1 MSSSPRN
8 KSDDDRG
15 AKDALLGQLRGQ
27 SAEALGYAERWFNG
41 DADAAP
47 ALRQSLE
54 QLQSVSGM
62 VGLDG
67 IATLAGAAAAV
78 TDTGNDAAKEALAE
92 GLVAL
97 NAHLEALRPGES
109 APVTR
114 YLDDINRLH
123 VAAGIAPLDD
133 EATFVARLASAAPH
147 QPPAPLPRTGGPT
160 FQALA
165 QKLREPAARIFTA
178 LRRENASDAVFDAMA
193 KLVATLERG
202 ATDASA
208 RAPWWLASLLLA
220 HRRDGSIPADGLR
233 ALLLGLE
240 ALLECAAEGR
250 AADEQWVYRAVY
262 RLRSVPEVRAAYAAD
277 DEPRDTAQVNDARG
291 ALRSAALVELAR
303 VRDVYDI
310 YLRSGAAD
318 ATVLGPAAQRLAT
331 VISPLQVAGL
341 VRASDLLEDA
351 RIALAALAAG
361 QPLGP
366 TANLIADTLLHAEQ
380 LLDSGGDGP
389 AEKLHR
395 EALAGL
401 IDGALED
408 LREVHQAI
416 VAAIEMDDPD
426 GLSSGPERLEVIAG
440 AMAVA
445 GLAEVGEITRECA
458 AAMRQAPSGGPGLDA
473 LAEALVCLELQL
485 GALREGSDGNA
496 DLMAR
501 ARGVLA
507 GGSDDVADDA
517 APADVDEPPVVDPTA
532 DPDLVG
538 VFIEEA
544 GEQLG
549 MVVPEFLSLRAQPD
563 DAGRRVAVQRF
574 FHTLKGSGRMVGAAR
589 IAEFSGVFEHL
600 MIGLE
605 ESGSPLGASTLDLLG
620 AAIAAVTQLHEQLES
635 GAEPTIVMRDLRAA
649 ATASP
654 KAQKVA
660 TKQVL
665 AACARSAAAVVRR
678 WLDAVRD
685 GKGSG
690 RVPTAVPDAL
700 ARLLAAAQLVG
711 DESAASLATALRD
724 RVDTLVEVDA
734 TVAQDLTSE
743 LERMLDVV
751 ATVAAS
757 GQLDEAAVDAYR
769 EEGRGLLERIGEAI
783 ECLLVDAADSDAVAA
798 MQRDLHTLKGASR
811 VAGFLPLSDV
821 VHELESIV
829 QAVAHEN
836 LVVTPR
842 LLWMLQRVLDAMFG
856 LLDVKS
862 ATVAAARAQ
871 ASLQEL
877 RGLAGDADN
886 RAPLPIGSDR
896 RRKPRVSIESER
908 VRSDQLDR
916 ALVRALSLALR
927 ASQLGTEADEAIK
940 GLVADAQAIRD
951 ALIRTRLAPLH
962 LHATRWRRAVRQV
975 AEDNGREVELR
986 FEGAETELDRRL
998 LDGLTAPL
1006 EHLLRNAVVH
1016 GIESPFARRAA
1027 GKSGTGNITIR
1038 ASLDVDGVVV
1048 EVEDDGVG
1056 IDPEKIRSV
1065 ARERGI
1071 AVPDGRL
1078 SPAQVLLLLATPGF
1092 STAPQLTQSAGYGI
1106 GLDSVLAA
1114 VKESGGGMQL
1124 QSTPG
1129 SGSRFTLTIPTP
1141 TPVIA
1146 VELFAIGSTV
1156 LAVPPGAVFGV
1167 RAADPLAAA
1176 AEHQGEKWPWL
1187 DVGATIGVIGA
1198 TPGADAGM
1206 AVLLRHGGR
1215 GVAVRVDAALGKID
1229 AAVHRL
1235 RPGELTG
1242 SHCIAG
1248 VGLLDGG
1255 RLATVLNV
1263 EAAIAGCDNALRLR
1277 PMALVVDDSPTAR
1290 DETVRKL
1297 EKAGWRTVVASD
1309 SAEARA
1315 LLGELRPQLAVL
1327 DIDMPDESGLELLS
1341 WMRGQH
1347 ALATTPVIMASAAL
1361 DDARR
1366 KQASELGAQ
1375 ACLDK
1380 PFSGSAFEDALSA
1393 LAQSG

>member
-8 KSDDDRG
+8 KPDDDRG

-27 SAEALGYAERWFNG
+27 SAEALSCAERWFDG
-41 DADAAP
+41 DADAAT
-47 ALRQSLE
+47 ALHQSLQ
-54 QLQSVSGM
+54 QLQSVAGM

-67 IATLAGAAAAV
+67 IAALAGAAAAV
-78 TDTGNDAAKEALAE
+78 TDAGDDAAKDVLAE

-97 NAHLEALRPGES
+97 NAHLAALRPGES
-109 APVTR
+109 AAVSR

-123 VAAGIAPLDD
+123 AAAGIAPLDD
-133 EATFVARLASAAPH
+133 EESFVARLAASAPH
-147 QPPAPLPRTGGPT
+147 RPPEPLSRTGGPT

-165 QKLREPAARIFTA
+165 QKLREPAARIFAA
-178 LRRENASDAVFDAMA
+178 LRREEAPDAAFDALA
-193 KLVATLERG
+193 KLAATLERG

-208 RAPWWLASLLLA
+208 RAPWWLTTLLLV
-220 HRRDGSIPADGLR
+220 HRRDESASTDGLR
-233 ALLLGLE
+233 ELLLGLE
-240 ALLECAAEGR
+240 ALLEGAAQGQ
-250 AADEQWVYRAVY
+250 AVDEQWVYRAVY
-262 RLRSVPEVRAAYAAD
+262 RLRTVAEVRAAYAAD

-291 ALRSAALVELAR
+291 ALRRAVLVELAR

-341 VRASDLLEDA
+341 VRAADLLEDA
-351 RIALAALAAG
+351 RVALAALAAG

-366 TANLIADTLLHAEQ
+366 TANLIADTLVHAEQ

-389 AEKLHR
+389 AEKLHQ
-395 EALAGL
+395 EALTGL

-416 VAAIEMDDPD
+416 VAAIEMDDVD
-426 GLSSGPERLEVIAG
+426 GLSSGPDRLAVIAG
-440 AMAVA
+440 ALVVA
-445 GLAEVGEITRECA
+445 GLADVGEITRECA
-458 AAMRQAPSGGPGLDA
+458 SAMRHAPSNGPGLDA

-485 GALREGSDGNA
+485 GALREGSAGNPE
-496 DLMAR
+496 LMAR

-507 GGSDDVADDA
+507 GGSGDGADEPEA
-517 APADVDEPPVVDPTA
+517 VDVDEPPVVDPAA

-544 GEQLG
+544 GEQLAT
-549 MVVPEFLSLRAQPD
+549 VVPEFLSLRAQPD
-563 DAGRRVAVQRF
+563 DDSRRVAVQRF

-589 IAEFSGVFEHL
+589 IAEFSGVFERL

-605 ESGSPLGASTLDLLG
+605 ENGSPLGASTLDLLG
-620 AAIAAVTQLHEQLES
+620 AAIAAVTQLQEQLES

-654 KAQKVA
+654 KAQKAA
-660 TKQVL
+660 TERAL
-665 AACARSAAAVVRR
+665 AGSAEAAAAVVRR

-690 RVPTAVPDAL
+690 RVPPAVPDAL
-700 ARLLAAAQLVG
+700 AKLLTAAQLVG
-711 DESAASLATALRD
+711 DESAAAMTAALRD

-734 TVAQDLTSE
+734 TMAEALTAE
-743 LERMLDVV
+743 LDRLLEVV
-751 ATVAAS
+751 ATVVAS

-769 EEGRGLLERIGEAI
+769 EEGRGLLDRIGEAV

-856 LLDVKS
+856 LFDAESV
-862 ATVAAARAQ
+862 TVAAARAQ

-877 RGLAGDADN
+877 RGLAGDADK
-886 RAPLPIGSDR
+886 RPPLPVGADR

-916 ALVRALSLALR
+916 ALVRSLSLALR
-927 ASQLGTEADEAIK
+927 AAQVGTQADEALK
-940 GLVADAQAIRD
+940 GLVADAEAIRD
-951 ALIRTRLAPLH
+951 ALIRTRLAPVH

-1027 GKSGTGNITIR
+1027 GKPGTGKVTIR

-1048 EVEDDGVG
+1048 EVEDDGAG

-1071 AVPDGRL
+1071 AVPEGRL
-1078 SPAQVLLLLATPGF
+1078 GPAQVLRLLATPGF

-1114 VKESGGGMQL
+1114 VKESGGGMQME
-1124 QSTPG
+1124 STPG
-1129 SGSRFTLTIPTP
+1129 VGSRFTLTIPTP

-1146 VELFAIGSTV
+1146 VELFAVGSTV
-1156 LAVPPGAVFGV
+1156 LAVPPGAVLAV
-1167 RAADPLAAA
+1167 RAADTQAPA
-1176 AEHQGEKWPWL
+1176 AEHQGEQWPWL

-1198 TPGADAGM
+1198 KPGVEAGL

-1263 EAAIAGCDNALRLR
+1263 EAAIAGCDDALRLR

-1297 EKAGWRTVVASD
+1297 EKAGWRTVAASD

-1341 WMRGQH
+1341 WMRTQH
-1347 ALATTPVIMASAAL
+1347 VLATTPVIMASAAL

-1366 KQASELGAQ
+1366 QQATELGAR

-1380 PFSGSAFEDALSA
+1380 PFSGRVFEDALSA
-1393 LAQSG
+1393 LARSG